1 METSVCLAVERGPFP
16 AIKGSIY
23 DPNGCPDMA
32 RHGLTIKNTMHW
44 QIPVPLVPFRRNFGR
59 PVVDWNGLRERIARD
74 GIRNAAQ
81 TTVAPTGT
89 IATVAGCEGY
99 GCEPVFALAYTRH
112 VNDNGK
118 DLQLQYVSPLF
129 LQALQKAGLDE
140 VSQQRVI
147 QRVLSEGT
155 CQALKAD
162 LPSHVR
168 QAFVVSMDIT
178 AEEHVRMQAAIQAFV
193 DNSMS
198 KTCNLPEGASKEDVA
213 RAYQMAWELGCKGL
227 TVYVTGSR
235 QVVVLETKKEAQ
247 KKQQQQQ
254 QQQQEAIA
262 ENAPSKNEVAV
273 HDPDPH
279 PSAPSTKKLDSVANA
294 LLRKGKVAAAAIPE
308 KFGVGGSM
316 DASDLDDGSDSSSNN
331 GDCSDN
337 GGKSDDEES
346 PEPSPNPS
354 GADVPSMVPAMFPI
368 SLREGKKVRPRYL
381 QGGTFLTDT
390 PVGKAFVT
398 VNEADGDPFECF
410 VNTAKAGSET
420 AAVSEAIGRLISYVL
435 RIESPIE
442 PRERLECLRQQ
453 LDGIGGRRS
462 RGFGRNRVCSLPD
475 GVAKALGGYLALGPR
490 REVDLRTTRI
500 RPLPKVP
507 VNPPEPNDEAEQH
520 LDYAAGRIGDLC
532 PDCGEAALINEE
544 GCRKCY
550 SCAYSEC

>member
-1 METSVCLAVERGPFP
+1 
-16 AIKGSIY
+16 
-23 DPNGCPDMA
+23 MA
-32 RHGLTIKNTMHW
+32 W
-44 QIPVPLVPFRRNFGR
+44 QPPVPLVPFRRNFGR
-59 PVVDWNGLRERIARD
+59 PAVDWAGLRERIGRD

-112 VNDNGK
+112 VNDNGR

-129 LQALQKAGLDE
+129 LQALQKAGLDADA
-140 VSQQRVI
+140 QQRVI

-178 AEEHVRMQAAIQAFV
+178 AEEHVRMQSAIQAFV

-235 QVVVLETKKEAQ
+235 QVVVLETKKEAA
-247 KKQQQQQ
+247 KK
-254 QQQQEAIA
+254 E
-262 ENAPSKNEVAV
+262 
-273 HDPDPH
+273 
-279 PSAPSTKKLDSVANA
+279 
-294 LLRKGKVAAAAIPE
+294 AAAAAAAVKQAEEAKNETPDAVNGEEGSQTNATLDKGKGPCAGLGIGE
-308 KFGVGGSM
+308 SM
-316 DASDLDDGSDSSSNN
+316 DPEGSETGEVDSVSGEGS
-331 GDCSDN
+331 G
-337 GGKSDDEES
+337 ELS
-346 PEPSPNPS
+346 PLATSPP
-354 GADVPSMVPAMFPI
+354 PMFPI

-390 PVGKAFVT
+390 PVGKAFVA
-398 VNEADGDPFECF
+398 VNEADGQPFECF

-435 RIESPIE
+435 RVESPVE
-442 PRERLECLRQQ
+442 PRDRLEALRQQ

-475 GVAKALGGYLALGPR
+475 GVAKALAGYLALVPHR
-490 REVDLRTTRI
+490 DVDI
-500 RPLPKVP
+500 RSVRPSLVP
-507 VNPPEPNDEAEQH
+507 VPPSNNDIAAESELH
-520 LDYAAGRIGDLC
+520 RDLAAGRIGDLC